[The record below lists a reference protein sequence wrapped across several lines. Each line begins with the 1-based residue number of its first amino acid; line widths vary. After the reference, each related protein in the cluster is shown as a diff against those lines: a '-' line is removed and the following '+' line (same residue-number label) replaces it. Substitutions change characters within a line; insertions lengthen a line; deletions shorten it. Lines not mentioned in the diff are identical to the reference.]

1 MMRLHLVMQLLYASP
16 APKASQDVSLRR
28 EDQTQLVSQ
37 PASQPASQ
45 SAAEMYLQQL
55 HRLQVQ
61 SQMRSA
67 ILQK

>member
-28 EDQTQLVSQ
+28 EDQLVSQ